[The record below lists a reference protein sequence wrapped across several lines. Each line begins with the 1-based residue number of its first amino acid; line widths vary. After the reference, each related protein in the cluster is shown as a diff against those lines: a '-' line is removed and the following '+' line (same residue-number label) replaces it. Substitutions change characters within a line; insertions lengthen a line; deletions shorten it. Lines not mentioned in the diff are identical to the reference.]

1 MVRIRSRVSAARS
14 PMPIEIRDTLER
26 QGLMQAYLQR
36 PIYQQQDYLGWVA
49 RAKMAEIRQQRLQQM
64 LRELQ
69 AGDSYIGMRWRAGME
84 P

>member
-1 MVRIRSRVSAARS
+1 MVRIRSKMSGSRS
-14 PMPIEIRDTLER
+14 PMPIEIRDVLER

-36 PIYQQQDYLGWVA
+36 PIYQQQDYLGWLA
-49 RAKMAEIRQQRLQQM
+49 RAKMAETRQQRLQQM

-69 AGDSYIGMRWRAGME
+69 AGDSYIGMRWSARLD